1 LDVELDYRVR
11 LAGDGRTT
19 HAPLYLNGLC
29 ESSHGMGDAGS
40 FSLLSLRSA
49 AILNSLSNRLSP
61 ASAAGGHTSVPARQ
75 PAVDKFQAIA

>member
-1 LDVELDYRVR
+1 
-11 LAGDGRTT
+11 
-19 HAPLYLNGLC
+19 
-29 ESSHGMGDAGS
+29 MGDAGS